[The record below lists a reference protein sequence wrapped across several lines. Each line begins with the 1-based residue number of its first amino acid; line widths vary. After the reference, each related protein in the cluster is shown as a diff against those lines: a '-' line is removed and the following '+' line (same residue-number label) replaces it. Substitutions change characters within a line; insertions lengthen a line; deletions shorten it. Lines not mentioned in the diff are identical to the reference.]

1 MELNCRTGESINVTV
16 TGTEK
21 YWVITDQGKLLD
33 TMCGNTAFIFG
44 YGNDYILDRMY
55 QQQKALSYLSA
66 KHTELCATNND
77 LIEKL
82 CKEGN
87 FVGVSYAISGTDG
100 VECAYAMNQLYW
112 KLTDESKSKVITFS
126 PGYHGSTFLCRAFRS
141 EEPLSDRVTVL
152 DAPQWHTLS
161 DRPAHEEETLS
172 QVRRTL
178 ETDPHIGAV
187 IMESIPW
194 AMGIK
199 PWSDQWW
206 LDIRSL
212 CTEYGVN
219 LIIDDVMGGMGKLG
233 RKFSHSRYGIQPDLV
248 VLGKAFTGGY
258 NPLSCVCAS
267 EKISETVKNHWTYG
281 HTWQPNMG
289 GVGAALASWDL
300 IDSCNLVEI
309 EEKLNLLGAH
319 FVSQGLATEY
329 VVVGLIFSMKLITP
343 ITIDSYVQN
352 GLTGGPESKH
362 SISLCAP
369 AIADE
374 EYFEELKNRIT
385 NAIQNSQ

>member
-1 MELNCRTGESINVTV
+1 MELNCHTGENITVTV

-21 YWVITDQGKLLD
+21 YWVHTDKGKLLD

-44 YGNDYILDRMY
+44 YDNNFILDRMY
-55 QQQKALSYLSA
+55 QQQKQLSYLSA

-77 LIEKL
+77 LVDKL

-87 FVGVSYAISGTDG
+87 FAGVSYAISGTDG
-100 VECAYAMNQLYW
+100 VECAYAMNELYW
-112 KLTDESKSKVITFS
+112 QLTDKSRFKVVTFS
-126 PGYHGSTFLCRAFRS
+126 PGYHGSTFLCRAFRG
-141 EEPLSDRVTVL
+141 EESLPEFVTVL
-152 DAPQWHTLS
+152 DAPQWNTLKE
-161 DRPAHEEETLS
+161 RPAHEAQSLV
-172 QVRRTL
+172 QLKQTL
-178 ETDPHIGAV
+178 ESDPQIGAV

-199 PWSDQWW
+199 PWSAEWW
-206 LDIRSL
+206 KYIRAI
-212 CTEYGVN
+212 CTEYNVN

-233 RKFSHSRYGIQPDLV
+233 YKFSHTRYGIQPDLV
-248 VLGKAFTGGY
+248 ALGKAFTGGF

-267 EKISETVKNHWTYG
+267 EKISETVKNNWNYG

-289 GVGAALASWDL
+289 GVGAALAVWDL
-300 IDSCNLVEI
+300 LDSSKLLEI
-309 EEKLNLLGAH
+309 EQRLDALGKH
-319 FVSQGLATEY
+319 FVSNGLATEY
-329 VVVGLIFSMKLITP
+329 VAVGLIFSMKLITP
-343 ITIDSYVQN
+343 ITIDSFVQN

-369 AIADE
+369 AIADD

-385 NAIQNSQ
+385 HAIQNSQ